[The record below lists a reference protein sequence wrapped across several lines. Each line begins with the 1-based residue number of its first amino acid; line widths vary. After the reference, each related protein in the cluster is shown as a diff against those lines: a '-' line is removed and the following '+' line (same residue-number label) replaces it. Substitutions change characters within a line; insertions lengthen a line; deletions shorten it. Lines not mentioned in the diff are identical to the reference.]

1 VVIDGV
7 EADGAARAELHRTRM
22 EGDLMRMDRVESVTV
37 PAGGDEV
44 ALAPGGLHVMLL
56 DLDRRLEPG
65 DRIPVRLLL
74 SEPDTVLELVADVVP
89 LDRVGG

>member
-1 VVIDGV
+1 
-7 EADGAARAELHRTRM
+7 
-22 EGDLMRMDRVESVTV
+22 
-37 PAGGDEV
+37 V